1 MRRLSRI
8 KRATR
13 KGRNPRLRLALRQ
26 CQACGKVINS
36 SKSKEGVQR
45 EMGQTGIP
53 HGVPSGNGMS
63 LERASSC
70 SHTTTLSIVI
80 ETERTVTLCVTAD
93 MALVTDRCD
102 MAPSLDAYAHKPKLL

>member
-1 MRRLSRI
+1 MPATSASVERLFSV
-8 KRATR
+8 A
-13 KGRNPRLRLALRQ
+13 
-26 CQACGKVINS
+26 
-36 SKSKEGVQR
+36 
-45 EMGQTGIP
+45 GQVVT
-53 HGVPSGNGMS
+53 
-63 LERASSC
+63 ERASSC